1 MRAEPVAR
9 VRVANVASSIWFSSS
24 RSHGWDGF
32 WTMSGIATRR
42 EGVVWMAW
50 PAGPARSCRALS
62 NYGFKLRYSNLF
74 TDPPNP
80 ARRLGTGFPC
90 ALRELFTHASQERFI
105 FACFSRF
112 SGLHSLFF
120 GIVFIVSTLGEVW
133 STAFFSLASV
143 FLRLVSWKENAW
155 VTLPHPLRASEVS
168 YNTYGGRLVVRLRAR
183 WVQRLNGPA
192 TPFTLLGS

>member
-1 MRAEPVAR
+1 MAR

-24 RSHGWDGF
+24 SSHGWDGF

-42 EGVVWMAW
+42 EGVDWMAW

-80 ARRLGTGFPC
+80 ARRLGTDSPC
-90 ALRELFTHASQERFI
+90 ALRDLFTHASQERFI

-112 SGLHSLFF
+112 SGLHTRYSSASY
-120 GIVFIVSTLGEVW
+120 IVIVSTLGEVW

-168 YNTYGGRLVVRLRAR
+168 YNTYGGRRRLVVRLRAR
-183 WVQRLNGPA
+183 WVQGLNGPA

>member
-1 MRAEPVAR
+1 MAR
-9 VRVANVASSIWFSSS
+9 VRVASVASSIWFSSS

-80 ARRLGTGFPC
+80 ARRLGTALHVPC
-90 ALRELFTHASQERFI
+90 ETSSRRTHASQECFI

-112 SGLHSLFF
+112 SGLHTRYS
-120 GIVFIVSTLGEVW
+120 S
-133 STAFFSLASV
+133 ASYSSYP
-143 FLRLVSWKENAW
+143 RSARSG
-155 VTLPHPLRASEVS
+155 LPHSFLSHRSFFALDL
-168 YNTYGGRLVVRLRAR
+168 GRGTRGCFR
-183 WVQRLNGPA
+183 G
-192 TPFTLLGS
+192 LL